1 MELLSKDF
9 IGEASAIL
17 SEIVHRLSATELKIV
32 NGKST
37 NSTMLIKCEELEQSN
52 KLVRGC
58 LMGIDLPPNCFFII
72 SHILFL
78 VACWMDGW
86 VGGWFAHL
94 LVCLLACLLAHL
106 LICSSIDSSNYLGS
120 FTQMTWN
127 PTAAS

>member
-1 MELLSKDF
+1 MELRSKDF

-58 LMGIDLPPNCFFII
+58 LMGIDLPQNCFFII

-78 VACWMDGW
+78 VVCWMDGW

-94 LVCLLACLLAHL
+94 FVCLLACSFVCLFACL
-106 LICSSIDSSNYLGS
+106 LICSFAHPSIHRITTVPS
-120 FTQMTWN
+120 
-127 PTAAS
+127 PR

>member
-1 MELLSKDF
+1 MELRSKDF

-58 LMGIDLPPNCFFII
+58 LMGIDLPQNCFFII
-72 SHILFL
+72 SHILFYCCVL
-78 VACWMDGW
+78 DGW
-86 VGGWFAHL
+86 MGGWMVCSF
-94 LVCLLACLLAHL
+94 VCLFACLLAHL
-106 LICSSIDSSNYLGS
+106 LICSSIDSSNYHSS